1 MSTSFNSELK
11 GAVKDILSS
20 NKQIQ
25 VKVGT
30 VFLIADN
37 TIGIVNYLLD
47 WGYPV
52 LVQRNKLWD
61 NEAVMRILDPT
72 MKLCLS
78 ESIIM
83 DLDPDPE

>member
-78 ESIIM
+78 GSIIM

>member
-25 VKVGT
+25 IKVGT

-47 WGYPV
+47 WGY
-52 LVQRNKLWD
+52 LISSSRSAQQ
-61 NEAVMRILDPT
+61 
-72 MKLCLS
+72 
-78 ESIIM
+78 IM
-83 DLDPDPE
+83 G